1 MKKTILL
8 SSVLAVGAAFAVT
21 STEVASTEVGV
32 MGVAMPTKAA
42 LIAVPFL
49 GYDTTDIVVAD
60 MVNTAELAAGSKLYV
75 PNDSGK
81 YDVWTLNASKQWEKT
96 SSNVV
101 IGNDGAE
108 SGETANA
115 NEVTTKRGGS
125 FWLEP
130 ATGSS
135 ANCYLLGKPVSG
147 DGSSAVVPGK
157 WNLIGNTSGAVVT
170 LSEKTGFLSGDR
182 VAVPNGNYLQI
193 YSWDEKKG
201 WWLTRTQINQE
212 IKVPAGTGIW
222 FFAAAKSPSGRT
234 IQW

>member
-130 ATGSS
+130 AKDSS
-135 ANCYLLGKPVSG
+135 DNCYLLGKPASG

-157 WNLIGNTSGAVVT
+157 WNLIGNTSGAEVT
-170 LSEKTGFLSGDR
+170 LSQTGFLPGDR
-182 VAVPNGNYLQI
+182 VAVPSGDYLKI
-193 YSWDEKKG
+193 YSWDKDKG
-201 WWLTRTQINQE
+201 WWLTRKQIEQE

-222 FFAAAKSPSGRT
+222 FFAAAKSSSDRT